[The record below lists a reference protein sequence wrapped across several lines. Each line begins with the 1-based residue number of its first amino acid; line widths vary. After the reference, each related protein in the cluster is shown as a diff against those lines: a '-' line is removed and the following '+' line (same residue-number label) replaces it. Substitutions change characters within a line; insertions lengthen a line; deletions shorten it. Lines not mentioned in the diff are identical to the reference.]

1 MDFVYDVL
9 KQVVPVRM
17 EVMWGALTGSLGTM
31 ATFLFGE
38 WNNAL
43 QALAMFMLL
52 DYITGVLA
60 AYMRP
65 RAKLSSKKGLRG
77 IVKKLALIAFVAA
90 AHFLDL
96 AIGQNVFCLLVTY
109 ALLGNEGLSIV
120 ENCTYCG
127 VPVPASLREKLEQLA
142 HEKQEATQSVKD
154 VGKAKDTAK
163 KHV

>member
-1 MDFVYDVL
+1 MDFVYDAL

-43 QALAMFMLL
+43 QALAMFMLI

-65 RAKLSSKKGLRG
+65 RAELSSKKGLRG

-109 ALLGNEGLSIV
+109 TLLGNEGLSII
-120 ENCTYCG
+120 ENAAYCG

-142 HEKQEATQSVKD
+142 HEKQEAKKGD
-154 VGKAKDTAK
+154 KAVEEAAESAK
-163 KHV
+163 K

>member
-1 MDFVYDVL
+1 MDFVHDVL

-17 EVMWGALTGSLGTM
+17 EATWGAVTGVAGTM

-43 QALAMFMLL
+43 QALAMFMLI

-65 RAKLSSKKGLRG
+65 KAELSSKKGLRG

-142 HEKQEATQSVKD
+142 HEKQEAKKIVEAVGEVED
-154 VGKAKDTAK
+154 VAK
-163 KHV
+163 K

>member
-109 ALLGNEGLSIV
+109 ALLGNEGLSII
-120 ENCTYCG
+120 ENAAYCG
-127 VPVPASLREKLEQLA
+127 VPIPAALKEKLEQLA
-142 HEKQEATQSVKD
+142 HEKQEAKKIVETMGEVKD
-154 VGKAKDTAK
+154 AAK
-163 KHV
+163 K

>member
-1 MDFVYDVL
+1 MDFVHDIL

-17 EVMWGALTGSLGTM
+17 EAMWGAVTGVAGTM

-65 RAKLSSKKGLRG
+65 RAKLSSKRGLKG
-77 IVKKLALIAFVAA
+77 IAKKLTLVCFVTA
-90 AHFLDL
+90 AHQLDL
-96 AIGQNVFCLLVTY
+96 ALGQNVFCVLVTY
-109 ALLGNEGLSIV
+109 FLLGNEGLSV
-120 ENCTYCG
+120 LENVSYCG
-127 VPVPASLREKLEQLA
+127 VPVPASLRNKLEQLA
-142 HEKQEATQSVKD
+142 KEKQEAKS
-154 VGKAKDTAK
+154 
-163 KHV
+163 

>member
-43 QALAMFMLL
+43 QALAMFMLI

-65 RAKLSSKKGLRG
+65 RAELSSKKGLRG

-109 ALLGNEGLSIV
+109 TLLGNEGLSII
-120 ENCTYCG
+120 ENAAYCG

-142 HEKQEATQSVKD
+142 HEKQEAKKGD
-154 VGKAKDTAK
+154 KAVEEAEESAK
-163 KHV
+163 K